1 MPVRVFSNE
10 DGNLNSKSVIVSRT
24 KQNADIDLSFS
35 AKFIGLDSDGSNLR
49 ADVFK
54 KTNAAAVK
62 QAVRNL
68 FAEVYG
74 DGKEQKED
82 HDFNRM
88 LSGMISVIERNGL
101 IGALK
106 HEVVAVPVIRELE
119 LEQIEMNALKARM
132 AEKKKKIQQMRDG
145 K

>member
-1 MPVRVFSNE
+1 M
-10 DGNLNSKSVIVSRT
+10 
-24 KQNADIDLSFS
+24 
-35 AKFIGLDSDGSNLR
+35 AKKKYYSPDDYGLGQKVGAPN
-49 ADVFK
+49 
-54 KTNAAAVK
+54 K

-74 DGKEQKED
+74 EGKEQKED

-101 IGALK
+101 VGALK